1 MPETATIDMPAANAA
16 PPLPSVAPASDNVLE
31 MDDLRVYF
39 YTEEGEVRAVD
50 GVSFTMKRGRIMA
63 LVGESGCGKSVTSY
77 SILRLIQ
84 KPGKIMGGKILFYPT
99 GKKGTAAANAA
110 QKLDSLPASRSPLSP
125 IDITALPE
133 NCDELFH
140 LRGGQISM
148 IFQEP
153 MTALS
158 PVHTVGNQICE
169 AILLHQ
175 NVTKKEARRRAIEML
190 GKVGI
195 PGAEQ
200 RIDQYPF
207 EMSGGMRQRVVI
219 AMALVCNP
227 EILIADEPTTALDV
241 TIQAQIMGLIKNLQ
255 SELNTSTLLITHDL
269 GVVAQLADDVA
280 VMYLGRI
287 VERGDVHTIMKKPK
301 HPYTLMLLKSLPSLA
316 MDKAR
321 LPSISGSVPSLT
333 EIPEGCPFHPRC
345 PFAQKDRC
353 DTGDRPPLEKAAE
366 DHAVACLRW
375 SEITE
380 EDVAAAG
387 RDEPS

>member
-1 MPETATIDMPAANAA
+1 MTEPMATAPAISA
-16 PPLPSVAPASDNVLE
+16 PPGSPTASSADQVL
-31 MDDLRVYF
+31 DIQDLHVYF
-39 YTEEGEVRAVD
+39 YTEEGEIRAVD
-50 GVSFTMKRGRIMA
+50 GVSFAMVRGRIMA

-84 KPGKIMGGKILFYPT
+84 KPGKIVDGVIRFFPKDGE
-99 GKKGTAAANAA
+99 
-110 QKLDSLPASRSPLSP
+110 PLE
-125 IDITALPE
+125 ITALDE
-133 NCDELFH
+133 NADELFN
-140 LRGGQISM
+140 LRGGKISM

-175 NVTKKEARRRAIEML
+175 DVGAEEARNRAIEML

-195 PGAEQ
+195 PGPEQ

-241 TIQAQIMGLIKNLQ
+241 TIQAQIMGLMKELQ
-255 SELNTSTLLITHDL
+255 KDLGTSTLLITHDL

-287 VERGDVHTIMKKPK
+287 VEQADVRTVMKAPR
-301 HPYTLMLLKSLPSLA
+301 HPYTMGLLKSLPSLA
-316 MDKAR
+316 MDKSH
-321 LPSISGSVPSLT
+321 LPSIDGSVPSLT
-333 EIPEGCPFHPRC
+333 ELPPGCPFHPRC
-345 PFAQKDRC
+345 PYAQPGRC
-353 DTGDRPPLEKAAE
+353 DTGTPPASKEIALG
-366 DHAVACLRW
+366 HNVACVRVD
-375 SEITE
+375 EIGGQ
-380 EDVAAAG
+380 AAAPLTSPIQT
-387 RDEPS
+387 PSGNQE

>member
-1 MPETATIDMPAANAA
+1 
-16 PPLPSVAPASDNVLE
+16 VL
-31 MDDLRVYF
+31 DVLNLRVYF
-39 YTEEGEVRAVD
+39 YTEEGEIRAVD
-50 GVSFTMKRGRIMA
+50 GVSFNMQRGRITA

-84 KPGKIMGGKILFYPT
+84 KPGKIMGGRISFHPKDTESIDVT
-99 GKKGTAAANAA
+99 G
-110 QKLDSLPASRSPLSP
+110 LDEKSE
-125 IDITALPE
+125 ALYK
-133 NCDELFH
+133 
-140 LRGGQISM
+140 LRGGKISM

-175 NVTKKEARRRAIEML
+175 DVTKEEARQKAIDML

-195 PGAEQ
+195 PGAET

-241 TIQAQIMGLIKNLQ
+241 TIQAQIMGLIKGLQ
-255 SELNTSTLLITHDL
+255 RDLGTSTLLITHDL

-287 VERGDVHTIMKKPK
+287 VERGPVRDIMKNPK
-301 HPYTLMLLKSLPSLA
+301 HPYTQGLLKSLPSLSLKN
-316 MDKAR
+316 DR
-321 LPSISGSVPSLT
+321 LPSIDGSVPSLT
-333 EIPEGCPFHPRC
+333 AIPSGCPFHPRC
-345 PFAQKDRC
+345 PHAKDGVC
-353 DTGDRPPLEKAAE
+353 DTGDRPALET
-366 DHAVACLRW
+366 
-375 SEITE
+375 ITDE
-380 EDVAAAG
+380 RAAACV
-387 RDEPS
+387 RLEDLEAANV